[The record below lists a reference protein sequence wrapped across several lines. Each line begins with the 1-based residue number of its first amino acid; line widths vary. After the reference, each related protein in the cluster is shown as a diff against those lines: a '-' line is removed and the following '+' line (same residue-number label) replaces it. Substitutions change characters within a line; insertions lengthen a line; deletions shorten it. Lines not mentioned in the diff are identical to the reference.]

1 MSTQKALNDAAV
13 RAASESSLVARAL
26 GGDATAFRVII
37 ESHNRRLFRLAR
49 TVMKDDTEAE
59 DVVQETYLRAFANLS
74 TFRGEASL
82 ATWLTR
88 IALNEALG
96 RKHKQR
102 PAVTLETLE
111 VMQKTGGQIIPFPNM
126 NTGADPER
134 SAAQSE
140 IRKMLERAVDGLPEA
155 FRLVFVLRDV
165 EEMSIEE
172 TAAYLGIRA
181 ETVKTRLH
189 RARRMLRESLDG
201 QLASTLKDAFPFG
214 GARCARLT
222 EMVLKRLGMA

>member
-1 MSTQKALNDAAV
+1 MTTPNALNEAALP
-13 RAASESSLVARAL
+13 AATERSLVARAL
-26 GGDATAFRVII
+26 GGDAQAFRIII

-49 TVMKDDTEAE
+49 TVMKDDSEAE

-102 PAVTLETLE
+102 PVVTLDTLE
-111 VMQKTGGQIIPFPNM
+111 VMQKTSGQIIPFPNM
-126 NTGADPER
+126 NTDIDPER
-134 SAAQSE
+134 SAAQGE
-140 IRKMLERAVDGLPEA
+140 IRKLLERAVDALPEA

-165 EEMSIEE
+165 EEMSIED
-172 TAAYLGIRA
+172 TASHLGIRP

-189 RARRMLRESLDG
+189 RARKLLRQSLDG

-214 GARCARLT
+214 GNRCARLT
-222 EMVLKRLGMA
+222 ETVLKRLTQA